1 MMLGDQVVML
11 LLSFDGV
18 AVVVSEQRVT
28 TSCDVSLTLR
38 WLLLLSVD
46 GEAIVES
53 EQRVTRSRSKDGLVI
68 SISRS

>member
-1 MMLGDQVVML
+1 ML

-38 WLLLLSVD
+38 WLLLLLFD
-46 GEAIVES
+46 EAIVES
-53 EQRVTRSRSKDGLVI
+53 EQRVTRS
-68 SISRS
+68 

>member
-1 MMLGDQVVML
+1 ML
-11 LLSFDGV
+11 LLLSVDGV

-46 GEAIVES
+46 GDVVVSGS
-53 EQRVTRSRSKDGLVI
+53 E
-68 SISRS
+68 

>member
-1 MMLGDQVVML
+1 MCWSTASTDMLLVML
-11 LLSFDGV
+11 WLSVDGV

-46 GEAIVES
+46 GDVVVSGS
-53 EQRVTRSRSKDGLVI
+53 E
-68 SISRS
+68 